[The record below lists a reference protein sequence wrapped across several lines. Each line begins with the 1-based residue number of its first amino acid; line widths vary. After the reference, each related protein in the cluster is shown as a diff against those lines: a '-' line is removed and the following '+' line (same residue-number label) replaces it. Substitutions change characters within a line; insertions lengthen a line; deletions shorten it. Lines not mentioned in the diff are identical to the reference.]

1 MLVNCAKSSVLADD
15 VILYPGDPL
24 KLSYEMEYG
33 HVHYFIAPRKE
44 DLNETQSLGFSEN
57 AME

>member
-33 HVHYFIAPRKE
+33 HVHYFIAPRKDE
-44 DLNETQSLGFSEN
+44 DLHETQSEN